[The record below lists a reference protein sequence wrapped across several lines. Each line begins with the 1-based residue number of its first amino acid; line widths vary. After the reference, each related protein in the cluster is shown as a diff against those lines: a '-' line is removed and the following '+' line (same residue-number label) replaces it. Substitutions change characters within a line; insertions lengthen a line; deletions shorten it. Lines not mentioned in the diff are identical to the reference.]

1 MKDTNSIQRIL
12 FISGCLLIILSC
24 KPKEGPYNTWA
35 VYRGDAANTAYSG
48 LDQINKEN
56 VKHLEVAWTYHTGDA
71 ERGNHST
78 IQCNP
83 IVTNGMMY
91 VTSPKLKLIALNPGT
106 GKEIWK
112 FDPFNGTQSSG
123 VNRGVTY
130 WESGSDKRIYFSASH
145 FLYALN
151 ARDGSLSS
159 DFGAQGKVDLREG
172 LGRDPAKLSVAASSP
187 GIIYKDLLIQ
197 GTALSDSWDAP
208 PGFIRAYD
216 VKTGKIAWTF
226 HTIPQPGE
234 FGYDT
239 WTENAYKEVG
249 GTNNWT
255 GMSVDEK
262 RGIVFIPTGSPSFD
276 FYGGNRKG
284 KNLFGN
290 CLLAI
295 DAATG
300 KLIWHYQ
307 LVHHDLWDY
316 DLPAPPNLVTV
327 THDGKKVDAVAQV
340 TKMGM
345 VFLFD
350 RETGEPLFPIEER
363 PVPATNLLGEEVWST
378 QPFPMK
384 PLPFVRQQFTEA
396 EITDISPKSH
406 QFILDKLKGVR
417 MGPIYT
423 PHGTDAAI
431 EFPGTRGG
439 AEWGGAAVDPN
450 HGIMYVNANEI
461 PMIMTMKRID
471 IAGEEEFLASAGR
484 RIFTMNNCTSCH
496 GGDRAGTSVY
506 PALRNLSKTKSEKQ
520 VASLLKTGKGQ
531 MPAFPN
537 LSKDDLEALLAFLF
551 DKTDL
556 KNKKVL
562 HVKSTAEKKYRFV
575 HDGWNVLTD
584 QAGYPGVKPPWGTL
598 NAIDLNSGEIKW
610 QVPLGEYPEL
620 KEKGLPPTGTQNLG
634 GPAVTAGGLVFIA
647 ATRDENFRA
656 FDKETGQLMWEYKL
670 PASGTA
676 TPSIYQVGGKQYVV
690 VAAGGGGKLG
700 TASSDTYVAFSL
712 KE

>member
-1 MKDTNSIQRIL
+1 MKDHNYIQRIF

-24 KPKEGPYNTWA
+24 KPNEGPYNTWS

-56 VKHLEVAWTYHTGDA
+56 VKQLEVAWTYHTGDA

-130 WESGSDKRIYFSASH
+130 WESGSDKLIYFSAGH

-151 ARDGSLSS
+151 ARDGSLSP

-172 LGRDPAKLSVAASSP
+172 LGRDPAKLSVSASSP

-239 WTENAYKEVG
+239 WSENAYKEVG

-556 KNKKVL
+556 KNKNVL

-676 TPSIYQVGGKQYVV
+676 TPSIYQVGGKQYIV